1 MTRSTLPCTVGI
13 GPFRLAPSGAAGRVR
28 ARALGLPL
36 GLPLALLLLG
46 PGSCATGSGSSPVP
60 DLAVSPPDDLS
71 LPPAP
76 ADLGAPPRPAG
87 CLTPKALPSG
97 ALYTDITEEAGL
109 RGITGVRVIAAD
121 LNGDGWTDLVVHGG
135 GAKARDSAAAPIKRL
150 LLNQGGRFVDVT
162 GKSGLLDSRDGS
174 GTGRLSHLAV
184 AADLDNDGD
193 LDLFSGVYHDGTVTG
208 PAASDKNDVYW
219 NDGRG
224 HFTLGPATVIGDQG
238 LPTAGASFLDFDRD
252 GRVDLF
258 VTTWYDPDENS
269 IEGSGNYLYR
279 NTGGQQFDDVSVASR
294 VLRPAIGDSVPR
306 YLAGDNRRPAYG
318 ATACDVDGD
327 GWTDLLVSAY
337 GRSWNELWKNQ
348 GDGTFREVG
357 FRTPVASDDNV
368 SYSDNQFYHCY
379 CKTYPG
385 RCPPDVPAPK
395 IMCATWAWTPGFDD
409 QPARNGGNTFT
420 TACGD
425 IDNDGDLDL
434 MHAEIRHWHIGQ
446 SSDPSQ
452 IIRNDSTPGALKF
465 TRIANETSGLVRT
478 PTITSWNEGDME
490 VGFFDFDN
498 DGKKDIYLASSDYPE
513 TRGTLFRQVDRDGGG
528 LRFTPLVD
536 AGVGHYHAHGF
547 APVDIDRDGD
557 LDLVVTTSTARC
569 GGDPKCPATQEV
581 RVYRN
586 DVGHKSNFVQLVLR
600 GGGDGKANAAAI
612 GARVTVRSGATR
624 QVQEVS
630 GGYGHFG
637 MQHDTVLTF
646 GLGAACS
653 ADEIEVRWPDRPGS
667 VERIANV
674 GANQRYEI
682 RQGSGRAT
690 PLLIAPPRAL

>member
-1 MTRSTLPCTVGI
+1 MTRPTRLVPVGI
-13 GPFRLAPSGAAGRVR
+13 GLSSRLAPREIPER
-28 ARALGLPL
+28 ASKGPRA
-36 GLPLALLLLG
+36 LPLALLLLG
-46 PGSCATGSGSSPVP
+46 LGSCAAGSGFGAATAERVVGPPDERSGPVP
-60 DLAVSPPDDLS
+60 SS
-71 LPPAP
+71 T
-76 ADLGAPPRPAG
+76 GAPLRPAA
-87 CLTPKALPSG
+87 CLTPPALPSG

-135 GAKARDSAAAPIKRL
+135 GAKTRDSAAAPMKRL
-150 LLNQGGRFVDVT
+150 LLNQGGWFVDVT
-162 GKSGLLDSRDGS
+162 AKSGLLDSRDGS

-193 LDLFSGVYHDGTVTG
+193 LDLFSGVYHDGTVTSS
-208 PAASDKNDVYW
+208 AAGDKNDIYW
-219 NDGRG
+219 NAGRG
-224 HFTLGPATVIGDQG
+224 HFALGPASVISDAS

-258 VTTWYDPDENS
+258 VTTWYNPDENS

-279 NTGGQQFDDVSVASR
+279 NLGRSQFDDVSVISR

-327 GWTDLLVSAY
+327 GLTDLLVSAY
-337 GRSWNELWKNQ
+337 GRSWNELWRNQ

-357 FRTPVASDDNV
+357 FGTPVSSDDSV
-368 SYSDNQFYHCY
+368 SYADNQFYHCY
-379 CKTYPG
+379 CKNNPG
-385 RCPPDVPAPK
+385 SCPLDVPAPK
-395 IMCATWAWTPGFDD
+395 ISCATWAWTPGFDD

-425 IDNDGDLDL
+425 LDNDGDLDL

-452 IIRNDSTPGALKF
+452 IIRNDSTAGALKF

-478 PTITSWNEGDME
+478 PTITNWNEGDME

-513 TRGTLFRQVDRDGGG
+513 TRGTLFRQTDTGK
-528 LRFTPLVD
+528 FTPLFD
-536 AGVGHYHAHGF
+536 AGVAHYHAHGF
-547 APVDIDRDGD
+547 APVDLDRDGD
-557 LDLVVTTSTARC
+557 LDLAVTTSTARC
-569 GGDPKCPATQEV
+569 GGDAKCPATQEV

-612 GARVTVRSGATR
+612 GARVTVRTGATR

-637 MQHDTVLTF
+637 MQHDTILTF
-646 GLGAACS
+646 GLGTACA
-653 ADEIEVRWPDRPGS
+653 ADEIEVRWPDGTGS
-667 VERIANV
+667 IERIASV

-690 PLLIAPPRAL
+690 PLALTTPGSL